1 MEEKIVILGNGFDL
15 RHFLPTSYNHLIS
28 ILSEIEKLSDN
39 KSTITFSDLFDGVFK
54 EKNEWF
60 YQKINEYYQTENFIF
75 DVESIKSIHTRLK
88 NNSWFQYFKSV
99 DENKIEKLCS
109 NDKSNNCMIMQ
120 EQLFG
125 LVSNY
130 NGLVA
135 DYNSASSK
143 FNWSLFNTENIP
155 TNYKT
160 K

>member
-1 MEEKIVILGNGFDL
+1 MRIEDFTNVNEKTSIYSIIWKISLVIAFIGV
-15 RHFLPTSYNHLIS
+15 
-28 ILSEIEKLSDN
+28 LSFGYSMLSSTAKVAKKEFGAEAALKKYEWFKDASNEIERKLKD
-39 KSTITFSDLFDGVFK
+39 IQV
-54 EKNEWF
+54 
-60 YQKINEYYQTENFIF
+60 Y
-75 DVESIKSIHTRLK
+75 
-88 NNSWFQYFKSV
+88 
-99 DENKIEKLCS
+99 ENKIEKLCS

-125 LVSNY
+125 LISNY

-143 FNWSLFNTENIP
+143 FNWNLFNTENIP

>member
-1 MEEKIVILGNGFDL
+1 MKINDFTNVDENTSIYSIIWKI
-15 RHFLPTSYNHLIS
+15 FLVLAFIGV
-28 ILSEIEKLSDN
+28 LSFGYSMLSSTAKVANKEFGAEAALKKYEWFKDASNEIERKLKD
-39 KSTITFSDLFDGVFK
+39 IQV
-54 EKNEWF
+54 
-60 YQKINEYYQTENFIF
+60 Y
-75 DVESIKSIHTRLK
+75 
-88 NNSWFQYFKSV
+88 
-99 DENKIEKLCS
+99 ENKIEKLCS

-125 LVSNY
+125 LTSNY

-143 FNWSLFNTENIP
+143 FNWNLFNTENIP

>member
-75 DVESIKSIHTRLK
+75 DVESI
-88 NNSWFQYFKSV
+88 
-99 DENKIEKLCS
+99 
-109 NDKSNNCMIMQ
+109 
-120 EQLFG
+120 
-125 LVSNY
+125 
-130 NGLVA
+130 
-135 DYNSASSK
+135 
-143 FNWSLFNTENIP
+143 
-155 TNYKT
+155 
-160 K
+160 